1 MKALTKSTSTSALPR
16 NVSPGPAR
24 SMLGGRPESG
34 ILNTIPDPRTP
45 SPNNRPGSSS
55 ERPETPR
62 HPDLNDEVATLST
75 KLINAI
81 NHQTNLD
88 DNLQQARGEL
98 DMARRRIEQL
108 EADAREHERV
118 MRRMVMKE
126 EYDHLETTLRKQLLE
141 EKKARYAADQEKKRI
156 ENELEALTTAL
167 FQEANTMVAAARK
180 DTEASERR
188 VDQYKNQLK
197 DAELLLASHQEQL
210 RDLKDVMA
218 AMTAEND
225 DKETTATTNTHNS
238 TAPSTPAAVPADR
251 SSRASDRA
259 SLTPNTPHDEDV
271 EPAHPLHF
279 THLIS
284 PVLRIDVEAYNDFQ
298 DLLKTAKTHCSTPN
312 SRAASG
318 NYGGLNVMGLGSIA
332 NLSTAS
338 LSLQPTNSSEASLPK
353 SVNSVNKE
361 TGVILPALKEI
372 KFYKRALTED
382 IEPTLRLDIA
392 PGLSWLAR
400 RTVLNSMTAGSLT
413 IEPQPPYA
421 RYRGPVFACSLCGE
435 NRVSKVLNK
444 DGTDPYARKHRF
456 RTSDE
461 KDAQRYPLCDFC
473 LGRVRSCC
481 DYISFLR
488 LCRDGHW
495 RAENGDEEKSAWEE
509 SVRLRERMFWARIGG
524 GVIPAYVH
532 LNHSPRGAM
541 AEKRRSAAADPRKSV
556 ESDLKL
562 NQDEKGTV
570 GFATDTDNNTI
581 HEAQEEKQEIADS
594 VEQQKNI
601 DTGRT
606 VVTITDGEAHL
617 EQKQDSAVGLDSDDE
632 RRIGAEATKQLQS
645 EMRKSLEE
653 HEGEA
658 EADKDADEKR
668 AESETQPAE
677 TQPAETQ
684 PAETQPAETPEIES
698 EKTATPEAKADDD
711 DEKKSVTTEES
722 NPRASL
728 MPGSFE

>member
-1 MKALTKSTSTSALPR
+1 
-16 NVSPGPAR
+16 
-24 SMLGGRPESG
+24 MLGRPESG
-34 ILNTIPDPRTP
+34 VLNTIPDPRTP
-45 SPNNRPGSSS
+45 SPNNRPGSSA

-88 DNLQQARGEL
+88 DNLQQARAEL
-98 DMARRRIEQL
+98 DMARRRIGQL
-108 EADAREHERV
+108 ETDAQEHARV
-118 MRRMVMKE
+118 MQRMVKKE
-126 EYDHLETTLRKQLLE
+126 DYDNLEMTLRKQLLE
-141 EKKARYAADQEKKRI
+141 EKKARFAADQEKKRI

-180 DTEASERR
+180 ETEASERR
-188 VDQYKNQLK
+188 VEQYKTQLK

-210 RDLKDVMA
+210 RDLKEVMA

-284 PVLRIDVEAYNDFQ
+284 PVLRTDVEAYSEFQ
-298 DLLKTAKTHCSTPN
+298 ELLRTAKTHTSLPT
-312 SRAASG
+312 SRTTSG

-332 NLSTAS
+332 NISTAS
-338 LSLQPTNSSEASLPK
+338 LSLQPTNSSETSLPK

-361 TGVILPALKEI
+361 TGAVLPALKEI

-382 IEPTLRLDIA
+382 IEPTLRLDNA

-435 NRVSKVLNK
+435 NRVSKVMNK

-509 SVRLRERMFWARIGG
+509 SVRLRERMFWARVGG
-524 GVIPAYVH
+524 GVVPAYIH

-541 AEKRRSAAADPRKSV
+541 AEKRRSGAADPRKSV
-556 ESDLKL
+556 ESELKL
-562 NQDEKGTV
+562 NHDDKG
-570 GFATDTDNNTI
+570 AADQLPDTENNTTQELQG
-581 HEAQEEKQEIADS
+581 EAQEPLDSSEQES
-594 VEQQKNI
+594 SI
-601 DTGRT
+601 DTGRP
-606 VVTITDGEAHL
+606 VVTTTDSDAHL
-617 EQKQDSAVGLDSDDE
+617 EQKQDSAVALDSDDE
-632 RRIGAEATKQLQS
+632 RRIEKEAAKQLQS
-645 EMRKSLEE
+645 GMRKSLEA
-653 HEGEA
+653 HDGET
-658 EADKDADEKR
+658 EADKDADDKR
-668 AESETQPAE
+668 AEP
-677 TQPAETQ
+677 
-684 PAETQPAETPEIES
+684 ETQPAETPEIES
-698 EKTATPEAKADDD
+698 EKTARPEAKADDD
-711 DEKKSVTTEES
+711 DEKKSVATQES
-722 NPRASL
+722 DNRASL

>member
-108 EADAREHERV
+108 EADAREHERT

-218 AMTAEND
+218 AMQAEND

-298 DLLKTAKTHCSTPN
+298 DLLKTAKTHCSAPN

-392 PGLSWLAR
+392 P
-400 RTVLNSMTAGSLT
+400 
-413 IEPQPPYA
+413 
-421 RYRGPVFACSLCGE
+421 
-435 NRVSKVLNK
+435 
-444 DGTDPYARKHRF
+444 
-456 RTSDE
+456 
-461 KDAQRYPLCDFC
+461 
-473 LGRVRSCC
+473 
-481 DYISFLR
+481 
-488 LCRDGHW
+488 
-495 RAENGDEEKSAWEE
+495 
-509 SVRLRERMFWARIGG
+509 
-524 GVIPAYVH
+524 
-532 LNHSPRGAM
+532 
-541 AEKRRSAAADPRKSV
+541 
-556 ESDLKL
+556 
-562 NQDEKGTV
+562 
-570 GFATDTDNNTI
+570 DTDNNTI
-581 HEAQEEKQEIADS
+581 QEVQEEKQEFEDS
-594 VEQQKNI
+594 VEQQKSI

-658 EADKDADEKR
+658 VADKDADEKR
-668 AESETQPAE
+668 AEPETQPAE

-684 PAETQPAETPEIES
+684 PAEMPEIES

-711 DEKKSVTTEES
+711 DEKKSVATEES

>member
-1 MKALTKSTSTSALPR
+1 MFECT
-16 NVSPGPAR
+16 
-24 SMLGGRPESG
+24 
-34 ILNTIPDPRTP
+34 D
-45 SPNNRPGSSS
+45 
-55 ERPETPR
+55 
-62 HPDLNDEVATLST
+62 TL
-75 KLINAI
+75 
-81 NHQTNLD
+81 Q
-88 DNLQQARGEL
+88 
-98 DMARRRIEQL
+98 
-108 EADAREHERV
+108 
-118 MRRMVMKE
+118 
-126 EYDHLETTLRKQLLE
+126 
-141 EKKARYAADQEKKRI
+141 
-156 ENELEALTTAL
+156 
-167 FQEANTMVAAARK
+167 MVAAARK
-180 DTEASERR
+180 ETEASERR
-188 VDQYKNQLK
+188 VEQYKTQLK

-210 RDLKDVMA
+210 RDLKEVMA

-284 PVLRIDVEAYNDFQ
+284 PVLRTDVEAYSEFQ
-298 DLLKTAKTHCSTPN
+298 ELLRTAKTHTSLPT
-312 SRAASG
+312 SRTTSG

-332 NLSTAS
+332 NISTAS
-338 LSLQPTNSSEASLPK
+338 LSLQPTNSSETSLPK

-361 TGVILPALKEI
+361 TGAVLPALKEI

-382 IEPTLRLDIA
+382 IEPTLRLDNA

-435 NRVSKVLNK
+435 NRVSKVMNK

-509 SVRLRERMFWARIGG
+509 SVRLRERMFWARVGG
-524 GVIPAYVH
+524 GVVPAYIH

-541 AEKRRSAAADPRKSV
+541 AEKRRSGAADPRKSV
-556 ESDLKL
+556 ESELKL
-562 NQDEKGTV
+562 NHDDKG
-570 GFATDTDNNTI
+570 AADQLPDTENNTTQELQG
-581 HEAQEEKQEIADS
+581 EAQEPLDSSEQES
-594 VEQQKNI
+594 SI
-601 DTGRT
+601 DTGRPI
-606 VVTITDGEAHL
+606 VTTTDSDAHL
-617 EQKQDSAVGLDSDDE
+617 EQKQDSAVALDSDDE
-632 RRIGAEATKQLQS
+632 RRIEKEAAKQLQS
-645 EMRKSLEE
+645 GMRKSLEA
-653 HEGEA
+653 HEGET
-658 EADKDADEKR
+658 EADKDADDKR
-668 AESETQPAE
+668 AEP
-677 TQPAETQ
+677 
-684 PAETQPAETPEIES
+684 ETQPAETPEIES
-698 EKTATPEAKADDD
+698 EKTARPEAKADDD
-711 DEKKSVTTEES
+711 DEKKSVATQES
-722 NPRASL
+722 DNRASL

>member
-16 NVSPGPAR
+16 NVSPGPVR
-24 SMLGGRPESG
+24 SMLGRPESG
-34 ILNTIPDPRTP
+34 VLNTIPDPRTP
-45 SPNNRPGSSS
+45 SPNNRPGSSA

-88 DNLQQARGEL
+88 DNLQQARAEL
-98 DMARRRIEQL
+98 DMARRRIGQL
-108 EADAREHERV
+108 ETDAQEHARV
-118 MRRMVMKE
+118 MQRMVKKE
-126 EYDHLETTLRKQLLE
+126 DYDNLEMTLRKQLLE
-141 EKKARYAADQEKKRI
+141 EKKARFAADQEKKRI

-180 DTEASERR
+180 ETEASERR
-188 VDQYKNQLK
+188 VEQYKTQLK

-210 RDLKDVMA
+210 RDLKEVMA

-284 PVLRIDVEAYNDFQ
+284 PVLRTDVEAYSEFQ
-298 DLLKTAKTHCSTPN
+298 ELLRTAKTHTSLPT
-312 SRAASG
+312 SRTTSG

-332 NLSTAS
+332 NISTAS
-338 LSLQPTNSSEASLPK
+338 LSLQPTNSSETSLPK

-361 TGVILPALKEI
+361 TGAVLPALKEI

-382 IEPTLRLDIA
+382 IEPTLRLDNA

-435 NRVSKVLNK
+435 NRVSKVMNK

-509 SVRLRERMFWARIGG
+509 SVRLRERMFWARVGG
-524 GVIPAYVH
+524 GVVPAYIH

-541 AEKRRSAAADPRKSV
+541 AEKRRSGAADPRKSV
-556 ESDLKL
+556 ESELKL
-562 NQDEKGTV
+562 NHDDKG
-570 GFATDTDNNTI
+570 AADQLPDTENNTTQELQG
-581 HEAQEEKQEIADS
+581 EAQEPLDSSEQES
-594 VEQQKNI
+594 SI
-601 DTGRT
+601 DTGRPI
-606 VVTITDGEAHL
+606 VTTTDSDAHL
-617 EQKQDSAVGLDSDDE
+617 EQKQDSAVALDSDDE
-632 RRIGAEATKQLQS
+632 RRIEKEAAKQLQS
-645 EMRKSLEE
+645 GMRKSLEA
-653 HEGEA
+653 HEGET
-658 EADKDADEKR
+658 EADKDADDKR
-668 AESETQPAE
+668 AEP
-677 TQPAETQ
+677 
-684 PAETQPAETPEIES
+684 ETQPAETPEIES
-698 EKTATPEAKADDD
+698 EKTARPEAKADDD
-711 DEKKSVTTEES
+711 DEKKSVATQES
-722 NPRASL
+722 DNRASL

>member
-1 MKALTKSTSTSALPR
+1 MKALTKSTSVPALPR

-24 SMLGGRPESG
+24 SILGRPESG

-45 SPNNRPGSSS
+45 SPNRPGTSS

-88 DNLQQARGEL
+88 DNLQQARAEL
-98 DMARRRIEQL
+98 EMARRRIEQL
-108 EADAREHERV
+108 EAQAEEHERI
-118 MRRMVMKE
+118 MRRMVKKDD
-126 EYDHLETTLRKQLLE
+126 YDNMEMTLRKQLLE
-141 EKKARYAADQEKKRI
+141 EKKARFAADQEKKRI
-156 ENELEALTTAL
+156 ENELENLTTAL

-180 DTEASERR
+180 ETEASERR
-188 VDQYKNQLK
+188 VDHYKTQLK
-197 DAELLLASHQEQL
+197 DAEALLVSHQEQL

-218 AMTAEND
+218 AMTAESD
-225 DKETTATTNTHNS
+225 DKETTVTTNTHVS
-238 TAPSTPAAVPADR
+238 TAPSTPAVTPADR
-251 SSRASDRA
+251 SSHASDKA
-259 SLTPNTPHDEDV
+259 SLTPNTPHDEEI

-279 THLIS
+279 NHLIS
-284 PVLRIDVEAYNDFQ
+284 PVLRSDIEAYNEFQ
-298 DLLKTAKTHCSTPN
+298 ELIKISKTHASTPN

-318 NYGGLNVMGLGSIA
+318 NYGGLNVMGLGSLA
-332 NLSTAS
+332 NMSTAS
-338 LSLQPTNSSEASLPK
+338 LSLQPTNSSETSLPK

-361 TGVILPALKEI
+361 TGMVLPALKEI

-382 IEPTLRLDIA
+382 IEPTLRLDNA

-435 NRVSKVLNK
+435 NRVSKVMNK

-473 LGRVRSCC
+473 LARVRSCC

-495 RAENGDEEKSAWEE
+495 RAENGEEEKSAWEE

-524 GVIPAYVH
+524 GVVPAYVH
-532 LNHSPRGAM
+532 PNISPKSPVM
-541 AEKRRSAAADPRKSV
+541 EKRRSGAVGPRQSV
-556 ESDLKL
+556 DSELKL
-562 NQDEKGTV
+562 NQDEKGAVDSAPDAEKSTS
-570 GFATDTDNNTI
+570 
-581 HEAQEEKQEIADS
+581 QEGQGEREESLSSEKQEGR
-594 VEQQKNI
+594 NI

-606 VVTITDGEAHL
+606 LVTLIEGDASA
-617 EQKQDSAVGLDSDDE
+617 EQKQDSAIALDSEDE
-632 RRIGAEATKQLQS
+632 RRIETEAAEQLQS
-645 EMRKSLEE
+645 EMRKSLELND
-653 HEGEA
+653 A
-658 EADKDADEKR
+658 ETATDKEPDDKR
-668 AESETQPAE
+668 ADSETQPTE
-677 TQPAETQ
+677 TSETR
-684 PAETQPAETPEIES
+684 S
-698 EKTATPEAKADDD
+698 EKTAVPETKTEDE
-711 DEKKSVTTEES
+711 DEKKSVATDDS
-722 NPRASL
+722 NKRASV
-728 MPGSFE
+728 MPGGFE